1 MMMVTDQS
9 AQSMAGSST
18 AAGGSRRR
26 WLTLGVAGAAAAAG
40 AGLAWWRFS
49 PRSADAQAVDQFWAS
64 EFEGLN
70 GAQVSMAAFRGHPL
84 LLNFWATWCPPC
96 VQELPRLNAFYEEHK
111 AGGWQVLGLAI
122 DQLASVQ
129 QFLQRAPLAFPVA
142 LGGVSGL
149 TLVRGL
155 GNPNGGLPFSVL
167 FAANGAIA
175 QRKIGE
181 LSSSDLQ
188 QWRASL

>member
-1 MMMVTDQS
+1 MTVSEQ
-9 AQSMAGSST
+9 AAKPPVGSGG
-18 AAGGSRRR
+18 AAGGSRRQ

-64 EFEGLN
+64 EFEGLD
-70 GAQVSMAAFRGHPL
+70 GAPMGMAVFRGRPL

-96 VQELPRLNAFYEEHK
+96 VQELPRLNAFHEAHK
-111 AGGWQVLGLAI
+111 GDGWQVLGLAI
-122 DQLASVQ
+122 DQLASVRK
-129 QFLQRAPLAFPVA
+129 FLQRAPLAFPVA

-149 TLVRGL
+149 TLVRDL

-181 LSSSDLQ
+181 LSSDDLQ